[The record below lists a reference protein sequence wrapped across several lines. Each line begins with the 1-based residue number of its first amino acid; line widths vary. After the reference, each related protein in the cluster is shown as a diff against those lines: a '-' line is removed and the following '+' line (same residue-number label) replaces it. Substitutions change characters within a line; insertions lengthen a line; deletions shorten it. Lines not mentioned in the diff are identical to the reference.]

1 MLMSNNP
8 KQKKNSN
15 STNRDEKGFSLI
27 EAVVAILIITIGLIG
42 TAAAITYA
50 LEFSAISRNVSN
62 AKLVIVSTIE
72 EIESLRNT
80 RRLDFKQ
87 IANVGAV
94 DNNGTPNSFN
104 GFSSGYKEVSLNPGP
119 DGVNGTDDDL
129 RNWGADETY
138 GTADDFDDPALVRS
152 GYVRQITITNMNT
165 TLKKVEIKVRYFGTG
180 GKIGEIR
187 GVSYINDE
195 ARITR

>member
-1 MLMSNNP
+1 MSNNP
-8 KQKKNSN
+8 KQQKDES
-15 STNRDEKGFSLI
+15 STNRNEKGFSLI

-50 LEFSAISRNVSN
+50 LEFGAISRNVGN
-62 AKLVIVSTIE
+62 AKLVIVSAIE

-87 IANVGAV
+87 IANAGSV
-94 DNNGTPNSFN
+94 DNTGAPNTFT
-104 GFSSGYKEVSLNPGP
+104 GFSTGYKEVSLNPGP

-129 RNWGADETY
+129 RDAGADGTY
-138 GTADDFDDPALVRS
+138 GTGDDFDNPALVRS
-152 GYVRQITITNMNT
+152 GYVRQITITNLNP
-165 TLKKVEIKVRYFGTG
+165 TLKKVEIKVRYFGSG
-180 GKIGEIR
+180 GKIGELR

>member
-1 MLMSNNP
+1 MSNNL
-8 KQKKNSN
+8 KQKKNEN

-87 IANVGAV
+87 IANVGGV
-94 DNNGTPNSFN
+94 DNNGTPNTFN

-129 RNWGADETY
+129 RSAGADGTY
-138 GTADDFDDPALVRS
+138 GTGDDVDDPTLVRS
-152 GYVRQITITNMNT
+152 GYVREITITNLNT
-165 TLKKVEIKVRYFGTG
+165 TLKKVEIKVRYFGAG

-195 ARITR
+195 SRITR

>member
-8 KQKKNSN
+8 KQKKNQN
-15 STNRDEKGFSLI
+15 TTNRDERGFSLI

-62 AKLVIVSTIE
+62 AKLVIVSSIE

-87 IANVGAV
+87 IANVGGV
-94 DNNGTPNSFN
+94 DNTGTPNTFN

-129 RNWGADETY
+129 RSAGPDGDY
-138 GTADDFDDPALVRS
+138 GTTDDFDDPTLVRS
-152 GYVRQITITNMNT
+152 GYVRQITITNLNT
-165 TLKKVEIKVRYFGTG
+165 TLKKVEIKVRYFGSG
-180 GKIGEIR
+180 GKIGELR

>member
-1 MLMSNNP
+1 MSNNP
-8 KQKKNSN
+8 KQKKTRN
-15 STNRDEKGFSLI
+15 STNRDERGFSLI

-62 AKLVIVSTIE
+62 AKLVIVSTTE

-87 IANVGAV
+87 IANAGAV
-94 DNNGTPNSFN
+94 DNNGSPNTFN

-129 RNWGADETY
+129 HSAGADGTY
-138 GTADDFDDPALVRS
+138 GTTDDFDDPTLVRS
-152 GYVRQITITNMNT
+152 GYVRQITITNLNT
-165 TLKKVEIKVRYFGTG
+165 TLKKVEIKVRYYGAG
-180 GKIGEIR
+180 GKVGELR